1 MVNLRV
7 CVIYRHKGVMSLCLC
22 CRWSLPMPIGRFAMT
37 VMNNTFIETT
47 PNFSEV
53 EIGAARNAFLKY
65 DQEQQLHL
73 LTIMPIDEA
82 VGILKHCS
90 VGYVNSLMSQLEH
103 AGHDKR
109 ARHYAHQLGLHV
121 SEVDTPDGYLS
132 TGVLEHVK
140 QRIGWIIALAL
151 LGIVS
156 GLIIAQYE
164 DTLSQL
170 VLLAV
175 YMPVIAAAGG
185 NTGTQAATLVIR
197 ALATGELKKRQWLAV
212 LWKESRVALCL
223 ALAIAIVMVGR
234 IMLFSAGQ
242 STGGFELT
250 DIALAIAVALFIQVS
265 ISTTLGGL
273 LPIIARACKLDPAVL
288 VSPVLAS
295 IVDISGMWIYF
306 TVVNYFLGIA

>member
-1 MVNLRV
+1 MNSRV

-151 LGIVS
+151 LGIIS